1 MLVVLLSTS
10 SPEALPP
17 QEALPL
23 AAPGKDR
30 PRTVGAGL
38 SRGDGELHPRTGALG
53 QEVAGGY
60 GRSHAP
66 SRQPLALLEGSP
78 APTGDRAPVT
88 GPHHVPKRR
97 WAGPLAAAVGPQKL
111 TEVFQF
117 SFLVLSCRDCR
128 LQAAGAGA
136 PPPSAGQSQGR
147 AGEGHNLKTIRR
159 TPRQGGR
166 ERLGP
171 CYLGTRRSEPV
182 SLQHPQRGPGSPL
195 PALTAE
201 GGGPASRRAAEA
213 TPKVGGS
220 QDRVRWVESGG
231 NGDWVSL
238 LLF

>member
-53 QEVAGGY
+53 QEVARGR

-78 APTGDRAPVT
+78 APTGDRAPVI

-97 WAGPLAAAVGPQKL
+97 WAGPLAPAVGPQKF

-117 SFLVLSCRDCR
+117 PFLVLSRRDCG
-128 LQAAGAGA
+128 LQAAWSWCPAPLRRAVPGAGWGGPQLENNQEDTQA
-136 PPPSAGQSQGR
+136 GGSGETWSLLPRGQKVRADEPATSA
-147 AGEGHNLKTIRR
+147 EGPGVSS
-159 TPRQGGR
+159 PRPDRGGR
-166 ERLGP
+166 WAGLPPG
-171 CYLGTRRSEPV
+171 C
-182 SLQHPQRGPGSPL
+182 RGH
-195 PALTAE
+195 A
-201 GGGPASRRAAEA
+201 
-213 TPKVGGS
+213 
-220 QDRVRWVESGG
+220 
-231 NGDWVSL
+231 
-238 LLF
+238 